1 MVIYFKNFF
10 YEFML
15 FIYLSYIYFMSKKKT
30 GILLINLGS
39 PKDLTKKSVR
49 EYLKVF
55 LSDDYVLDL
64 PKILQQIILRV
75 FILPFRPKSTLEA
88 YEQIW
93 TSEGSPLI
101 LSTESIAKKLSS
113 KTGWDVDFAMRYE
126 DPSIENALLNFKN
139 KGINKIIVISLY
151 PHNAMATT
159 ITTEMETRI
168 VANKVSED
176 FELTFTKPFFDNE
189 IYINAVS
196 NSIKPFI
203 EKASFDKIIFSYHG
217 IPKRQAKKTDETGEH
232 CFSTGNCCEVE
243 GAGSKD
249 CYRSHTR
256 IASDLTAKKL
266 GLNDDQ
272 WEVAYQS
279 RLGPGWLTP
288 FTDRRLAELPEEGK
302 NNIAVL
308 CPSFISDCLETLEEI
323 DIRGRKTF
331 FDAGG
336 KNMTYIPCLNDSEDT
351 ITLLEN
357 LVKSS

>member
-1 MVIYFKNFF
+1 
-10 YEFML
+10 
-15 FIYLSYIYFMSKKKT
+15 MSKNTT

-39 PKDLTKKSVR
+39 PKKLTKKSVR

-75 FILPFRPKSTLEA
+75 FILPFRPKKTLEA
-88 YEQIW
+88 YELIW
-93 TSEGSPLI
+93 TPEGSPLI
-101 LSTESIAKKLSS
+101 ISTESIANKLSL
-113 KTGWDVDFAMRYE
+113 KTGWDVDYAMRYE

-139 KGINKIIVISLY
+139 KGIYKIIVISLY
-151 PHNAMATT
+151 PHNALATT

-168 VANKVSED
+168 VANKLSED
-176 FELTFTKPFFDNE
+176 FELVFTKPFFDNE
-189 IYINAVS
+189 IYINAIA
-196 NSIKPFI
+196 NTIKPCL
-203 EKASFDKIIFSYHG
+203 EKASFDKIVFSYHG
-217 IPKRQAKKTDETGEH
+217 IPKRQAKKTDETGVH
-232 CFSTGNCCEVE
+232 CFSDSNCCEIA
-243 GAGSKD
+243 GDGSKD

-266 GLNDDQ
+266 GLSDDQ

-288 FTDRRLAELPEEGK
+288 FTDKRLAELPEEGK
-302 NNIAVL
+302 KNIAVL

-351 ITLLEN
+351 INLLEN
-357 LVKSS
+357 LVKSA

>member
-1 MVIYFKNFF
+1 
-10 YEFML
+10 
-15 FIYLSYIYFMSKKKT
+15 MSENTT

-39 PKDLTKKSVR
+39 PKKLTKKSVR

-64 PKILQQIILRV
+64 PKILQQIILRI
-75 FILPFRPKSTLEA
+75 FILPFRPKKTLEA
-88 YEQIW
+88 YELIW
-93 TSEGSPLI
+93 TPEGSPLI
-101 LSTESIAKKLSS
+101 TSTESIANKLSL
-113 KTGWDVDFAMRYE
+113 KTGWDVDYAMRYE

-139 KGINKIIVISLY
+139 KGIYKIIVISLY
-151 PHNAMATT
+151 PHNALATT

-168 VANKVSED
+168 VANKLSED
-176 FELTFTKPFFDNE
+176 FELVFTKPFFDNE
-189 IYINAVS
+189 IYINAIA
-196 NSIKPFI
+196 NTIKPCL
-203 EKASFDKIIFSYHG
+203 EKASFDKIVFSYHG
-217 IPKRQAKKTDETGEH
+217 IPKRQAKKTDETGVH
-232 CFSTGNCCEVE
+232 CFSDSNCCEIA
-243 GAGSKD
+243 GDGSKD

-266 GLNDDQ
+266 GLSDDQ

-288 FTDRRLAELPEEGK
+288 FTDKRLAELPEEGK
-302 NNIAVL
+302 KNIAVL

-336 KNMTYIPCLNDSEDT
+336 KIMTYIPCLNDSEDT
-351 ITLLEN
+351 INLLEN
-357 LVKSS
+357 LVKGA

>member
-1 MVIYFKNFF
+1 
-10 YEFML
+10 
-15 FIYLSYIYFMSKKKT
+15 MSKNTT

-39 PKDLTKKSVR
+39 PKKLTKKSVR

-75 FILPFRPKSTLEA
+75 FILPFRPKKTLEA
-88 YEQIW
+88 YELIW
-93 TSEGSPLI
+93 TPEGSPLI
-101 LSTESIAKKLSS
+101 ISTESIANKLSL
-113 KTGWDVDFAMRYE
+113 KTGWDVDYAMRYE

-139 KGINKIIVISLY
+139 KGIYKIIVISLY
-151 PHNAMATT
+151 PHNALATT

-168 VANKVSED
+168 VAYKLSED
-176 FELTFTKPFFDNE
+176 FELVFTKPFFDNE
-189 IYINAVS
+189 IYINAIA
-196 NSIKPFI
+196 NTIKPCI
-203 EKASFDKIIFSYHG
+203 EKASFDKIVFSYHG

-232 CFSTGNCCEVE
+232 CFSDSNCCEIA
-243 GAGSKD
+243 GDGSKD

-266 GLNDDQ
+266 GLSDDQ

-288 FTDRRLAELPEEGK
+288 FTDKRLAELPEEGK
-302 NNIAVL
+302 KNIAVL

-336 KNMTYIPCLNDSEDT
+336 EIMTYIPCLNDSEDT
-351 ITLLEN
+351 INLLEN
-357 LVKSS
+357 LVKGA

>member
-1 MVIYFKNFF
+1 
-10 YEFML
+10 
-15 FIYLSYIYFMSKKKT
+15 MSENTT

-39 PKDLTKKSVR
+39 PKKLTKKSVR

-75 FILPFRPKSTLEA
+75 FILPFRPKKTLEA
-88 YEQIW
+88 YELIW
-93 TSEGSPLI
+93 TPQGSPLI
-101 LSTESIAKKLSS
+101 TSTESIANKLSL
-113 KTGWDVDFAMRYE
+113 KTGWDVDYAMRYE

-139 KGINKIIVISLY
+139 KGIYKIIVISLY
-151 PHNAMATT
+151 PHNALATT

-168 VANKVSED
+168 VANKLSED
-176 FELTFTKPFFDNE
+176 FELVFTKPFFDNE
-189 IYINAVS
+189 IYINAIA
-196 NSIKPFI
+196 NTIKPCL
-203 EKASFDKIIFSYHG
+203 EKASFDKIVFSYHG

-232 CFSTGNCCEVE
+232 CFSDGNCCEIV
-243 GAGSKD
+243 GDGSKD

-266 GLNDDQ
+266 GLSDDQ

-288 FTDRRLAELPEEGK
+288 FTDKRLAELPEEGK
-302 NNIAVL
+302 KNIAVL

-336 KNMTYIPCLNDSEDT
+336 KIMTYIPCLNDSEDT
-351 ITLLEN
+351 INLLEN
-357 LVKSS
+357 LVKSA

>member
-1 MVIYFKNFF
+1 
-10 YEFML
+10 
-15 FIYLSYIYFMSKKKT
+15 MSKNTT

-39 PKDLTKKSVR
+39 PKKLTKKSVR

-75 FILPFRPKSTLEA
+75 FILPFRPKKTLEA
-88 YEQIW
+88 YELIW
-93 TSEGSPLI
+93 TPEGSPLI
-101 LSTESIAKKLSS
+101 ISTESIANKLSL
-113 KTGWDVDFAMRYE
+113 KTGWDVDYAMRYE

-139 KGINKIIVISLY
+139 KGIYKIIVISLY
-151 PHNAMATT
+151 PHNALATT

-168 VANKVSED
+168 VANKLSED
-176 FELTFTKPFFDNE
+176 FELVFTKPFFDNE
-189 IYINAVS
+189 IYINAIS
-196 NSIKPFI
+196 KTIKPHI
-203 EKASFDKIIFSYHG
+203 EKASFDKIVFSYHG

-232 CFSTGNCCEVE
+232 CFSDSNCCEIA
-243 GAGSKD
+243 GDGSKD

-266 GLNDDQ
+266 GLSDDQ

-288 FTDRRLAELPEEGK
+288 FTDKRLAELPEEGK
-302 NNIAVL
+302 KNIAVL

-351 ITLLEN
+351 INLLEN
-357 LVKSS
+357 LVKSA

>member
-1 MVIYFKNFF
+1 
-10 YEFML
+10 
-15 FIYLSYIYFMSKKKT
+15 MSENTT

-39 PKDLTKKSVR
+39 PKKLTKKSVR

-75 FILPFRPKSTLEA
+75 FILPFRPKKTLEA
-88 YEQIW
+88 YELIW
-93 TSEGSPLI
+93 TPEGSPLI
-101 LSTESIAKKLSS
+101 ISTESIAKKLSS
-113 KTGWDVDFAMRYE
+113 KTGWDVDYAMRYE
-126 DPSIENALLNFKN
+126 DPSIENALLNFKS
-139 KGINKIIVISLY
+139 KGIYKIIVISLY
-151 PHNAMATT
+151 PHNALATT

-168 VANKVSED
+168 VANKLSED
-176 FELTFTKPFFDNE
+176 FELVFTKPFFDNE
-189 IYINAVS
+189 IYINAIA
-196 NSIKPFI
+196 NTIKPCI
-203 EKASFDKIIFSYHG
+203 EKASFDKIVFSYHG

-232 CFSTGNCCEVE
+232 CFSDSNCCEIA
-243 GAGSKD
+243 GDGSKD

-266 GLNDDQ
+266 GLSDDQ

-288 FTDRRLAELPEEGK
+288 FTDKRLAELPKEGK
-302 NNIAVL
+302 KNIAVL

-336 KNMTYIPCLNDSEDT
+336 EIMTYIPCLNDSEDT
-351 ITLLEN
+351 INLLEN
-357 LVKSS
+357 LVKSA

>member
-1 MVIYFKNFF
+1 
-10 YEFML
+10 
-15 FIYLSYIYFMSKKKT
+15 MSENTT

-39 PKDLTKKSVR
+39 PKKLTKKSVR

-75 FILPFRPKSTLEA
+75 FILPFRPKKTLEA
-88 YEQIW
+88 YELIW
-93 TSEGSPLI
+93 TPEGSPLI
-101 LSTESIAKKLSS
+101 ISTESIANKLSL
-113 KTGWDVDFAMRYE
+113 KTGWDVDYAMRYE

-139 KGINKIIVISLY
+139 KGIYKIIVISLY
-151 PHNAMATT
+151 PHNALATT

-168 VANKVSED
+168 VAYKLSED
-176 FELTFTKPFFDNE
+176 FELVFTKPFFDNE
-189 IYINAVS
+189 IYINAIA
-196 NSIKPFI
+196 NTIKPCL
-203 EKASFDKIIFSYHG
+203 EKASFDKIVFSYHG

-232 CFSTGNCCEVE
+232 CFSDSNCCEIA
-243 GAGSKD
+243 GDGSKD

-266 GLNDDQ
+266 GLSDDQ

-288 FTDRRLAELPEEGK
+288 FTDKRLAELPEEGK
-302 NNIAVL
+302 KNIAVL

-336 KNMTYIPCLNDSEDT
+336 EIMTYIPCLNDSEDT
-351 ITLLEN
+351 INLLEN
-357 LVKSS
+357 LVKSA

>member
-1 MVIYFKNFF
+1 M
-10 YEFML
+10 
-15 FIYLSYIYFMSKKKT
+15 
-30 GILLINLGS
+30 
-39 PKDLTKKSVR
+39 
-49 EYLKVF
+49 F

-75 FILPFRPKSTLEA
+75 FILPFRPKKTLEA
-88 YEQIW
+88 YELIW
-93 TSEGSPLI
+93 TPEGSPLI
-101 LSTESIAKKLSS
+101 ISTESIANKLSL
-113 KTGWDVDFAMRYE
+113 KTGWDVDYAMRYE

-139 KGINKIIVISLY
+139 KGIYKIIVISLY
-151 PHNAMATT
+151 PHNALATT

-168 VANKVSED
+168 VANKLSED
-176 FELTFTKPFFDNE
+176 FELVFTKPFFDNE
-189 IYINAVS
+189 IYINAIA
-196 NSIKPFI
+196 NTIKPHI
-203 EKASFDKIIFSYHG
+203 EKASFDKIVFSYHG

-232 CFSTGNCCEVE
+232 CFSDGNCCEIV
-243 GAGSKD
+243 GDGSKD

-266 GLNDDQ
+266 GLSDDQ

-288 FTDRRLAELPEEGK
+288 FTDKRLAELPEEGK
-302 NNIAVL
+302 KNIAVL

-351 ITLLEN
+351 INLLEN
-357 LVKSS
+357 LVKSA

>member
-1 MVIYFKNFF
+1 
-10 YEFML
+10 
-15 FIYLSYIYFMSKKKT
+15 MSENTT

-39 PKDLTKKSVR
+39 PKKLTKKSVR

-75 FILPFRPKSTLEA
+75 FILPFRPKKTLEA
-88 YEQIW
+88 YELIW
-93 TSEGSPLI
+93 TPEGSPLI
-101 LSTESIAKKLSS
+101 ISTESIANKLSL
-113 KTGWDVDFAMRYE
+113 KTGWDVDYAMRYE

-139 KGINKIIVISLY
+139 KGIYKIIVISLY
-151 PHNAMATT
+151 PHNALATT

-168 VANKVSED
+168 VANKLSED
-176 FELTFTKPFFDNE
+176 FELVFTKPFFDNE
-189 IYINAVS
+189 IYINAIS
-196 NSIKPFI
+196 KTIKPHI
-203 EKASFDKIIFSYHG
+203 EKASFDKIVFSYHG
-217 IPKRQAKKTDETGEH
+217 IPKRQAKKTDETGVH
-232 CFSTGNCCEVE
+232 CFSDSNCCEIA
-243 GAGSKD
+243 GDGSKD

-256 IASDLTAKKL
+256 IASDLTARKL
-266 GLNDDQ
+266 GLSDDQ

-288 FTDRRLAELPEEGK
+288 FTDKRLAELPEEGK
-302 NNIAVL
+302 KNIAVL

-351 ITLLEN
+351 INLLEN
-357 LVKSS
+357 LVKSA

>member
-1 MVIYFKNFF
+1 
-10 YEFML
+10 
-15 FIYLSYIYFMSKKKT
+15 MSENKT
-30 GILLINLGS
+30 GVLLINLGS
-39 PKDLTKKSVR
+39 PKELTKKSVR
-49 EYLKVF
+49 KYLKVF

-75 FILPFRPKSTLEA
+75 FILPFRPKKTLEA
-88 YEQIW
+88 YELIW
-93 TSEGSPLI
+93 TPEGSPLI
-101 LSTESIAKKLSS
+101 ISTESIAKKLSS
-113 KTGWDVDFAMRYE
+113 KTGWDVDYAMRYE

-139 KGINKIIVISLY
+139 KGIYKIIVISLY
-151 PHNAMATT
+151 PHNALATT

-168 VANKVSED
+168 VAYKLSED
-176 FELTFTKPFFDNE
+176 FELVFTKPFFDNE
-189 IYINAVS
+189 IYINAIA
-196 NSIKPFI
+196 NTIKPCI
-203 EKASFDKIIFSYHG
+203 EKASFDKIVFSYHG

-232 CFSTGNCCEVE
+232 CFSDSNCCEIA
-243 GAGSKD
+243 GDGSKD

-266 GLNDDQ
+266 GLSDDQ

-288 FTDRRLAELPEEGK
+288 FTDKRLAELPEEGK
-302 NNIAVL
+302 KNIAVL

-336 KNMTYIPCLNDSEDT
+336 EIMTYIPCLNDSEDT
-351 ITLLEN
+351 INLLEN
-357 LVKSS
+357 LVKGA

>member
-1 MVIYFKNFF
+1 
-10 YEFML
+10 
-15 FIYLSYIYFMSKKKT
+15 MSENTT

-39 PKDLTKKSVR
+39 PKKLTKKSVR

-75 FILPFRPKSTLEA
+75 FILPFRPKKTLEA
-88 YEQIW
+88 YELIW
-93 TSEGSPLI
+93 TPEGSPLI
-101 LSTESIAKKLSS
+101 TSTESIANKLSL
-113 KTGWDVDFAMRYE
+113 KTGWDVDYAMRYE
-126 DPSIENALLNFKN
+126 DPSIENALLNFKS
-139 KGINKIIVISLY
+139 KGIYKIIVISLY

-159 ITTEMETRI
+159 ITTEIETRI
-168 VANKVSED
+168 VANKLSED
-176 FELTFTKPFFDNE
+176 FELVFTKPFFDNE
-189 IYINAVS
+189 IYINAIA
-196 NSIKPFI
+196 NTIKPCL
-203 EKASFDKIIFSYHG
+203 EKASFDKIVFSYHG
-217 IPKRQAKKTDETGEH
+217 IPKRQAKKTDETGVH
-232 CFSTGNCCEVE
+232 CFSDSNCCEIA
-243 GAGSKD
+243 GDGSKD

-266 GLNDDQ
+266 GLSDDQ

-288 FTDRRLAELPEEGK
+288 FTDKRLAELPEEGK
-302 NNIAVL
+302 KNIAVL

-351 ITLLEN
+351 INLLEN
-357 LVKSS
+357 LVKGA

>member
-1 MVIYFKNFF
+1 
-10 YEFML
+10 
-15 FIYLSYIYFMSKKKT
+15 MSENTT

-39 PKDLTKKSVR
+39 PKKLTKKSVK

-75 FILPFRPKSTLEA
+75 FILPFRPKKTLEA
-88 YEQIW
+88 YELIW
-93 TSEGSPLI
+93 TPEGSPLI
-101 LSTESIAKKLSS
+101 ISTESIAKKLSL
-113 KTGWDVDFAMRYE
+113 KTGWDVDYAMRYE

-139 KGINKIIVISLY
+139 KGIYKIIVISLY
-151 PHNAMATT
+151 PHNALATT

-168 VANKVSED
+168 VAYKLSED
-176 FELTFTKPFFDNE
+176 FELVFTKPFFDNE
-189 IYINAVS
+189 IYINAIA
-196 NSIKPFI
+196 NTIKPCI
-203 EKASFDKIIFSYHG
+203 EKASFDKIVFSYHG

-232 CFSTGNCCEVE
+232 CFSDSNCCEIA
-243 GAGSKD
+243 GDGSKD

-266 GLNDDQ
+266 GLSDDQ

-288 FTDRRLAELPEEGK
+288 FTDKRLAELPEEGK
-302 NNIAVL
+302 KNIAVL

-336 KNMTYIPCLNDSEDT
+336 EIMTYIPCLNDSEDT
-351 ITLLEN
+351 INLLEN
-357 LVKSS
+357 LVKSA

>member
-1 MVIYFKNFF
+1 
-10 YEFML
+10 
-15 FIYLSYIYFMSKKKT
+15 MSENTT

-39 PKDLTKKSVR
+39 PKKLTKKSVR

-75 FILPFRPKSTLEA
+75 FILPFRPKKTLEA
-88 YEQIW
+88 YELIW
-93 TSEGSPLI
+93 TPEGSPLI
-101 LSTESIAKKLSS
+101 ISTESIANKLSL
-113 KTGWDVDFAMRYE
+113 KTGWDVDYAMRYE
-126 DPSIENALLNFKN
+126 DPSIENALLNFKS
-139 KGINKIIVISLY
+139 KGIYKIIVISLY

-159 ITTEMETRI
+159 ITTEIETRI
-168 VANKVSED
+168 VANKLSED
-176 FELTFTKPFFDNE
+176 FELVFTKPFFDNE
-189 IYINAVS
+189 IYINAIS
-196 NSIKPFI
+196 KTIKPHI
-203 EKASFDKIIFSYHG
+203 EKASFDKIVFSYHG

-232 CFSTGNCCEVE
+232 CFSDGNCCEIV
-243 GAGSKD
+243 GDGSKD

-266 GLNDDQ
+266 GLSDDQ

-288 FTDRRLAELPEEGK
+288 FTDKRLAELPEEGK
-302 NNIAVL
+302 KNIAVL

-351 ITLLEN
+351 INLLEN
-357 LVKSS
+357 LVKSA